1 MLTHSTPN
9 RIPLAAAAEVA
20 ARLPGT
26 RWEGAGYRTRGY
38 CHGSGD
44 KPTSASLV
52 FSDPPKPGEQ
62 SLRVHC
68 FKCNPGTPAERDA
81 IRHALQKATGLQLCS
96 CRACWEA
103 RRAGRPP
110 DGATTRPE
118 DPGQPAPATTQ
129 PAPRRRAKSDTAA
142 YAAELWAA
150 AQPSTSG
157 PAEQHP
163 VGRWLAARTPPIRW
177 PAGRPLPETVR
188 WLARRHRIFPR
199 RQPDSPA
206 VGALVMALRPL
217 SNPVGP
223 TRKVHLVAID
233 AEGSKA
239 HHWQADKRG
248 DKHTYGQDA
257 AAYGLLW
264 KQRPTGKH
272 ACDLHVVEG
281 LADGLALLTALP
293 EDQIVAV
300 CAGLRYSEIDPGWF
314 ASVTL
319 WPDGDEK
326 ALETA
331 RRQAQQWAN
340 RGYTVPIKLL
350 PKGEDPASMNWR
362 TP

>member
-1 MLTHSTPN
+1 MLTYNPPH
-9 RIPLAAAAEVA
+9 RIPIAAAAEVA

-26 RWEGAGYRTRGY
+26 RYQGDGYRTRGY

-52 FSDPPKPGEQ
+52 FSDPPRPGEQ
-62 SLRVHC
+62 SLHVHC
-68 FKCNPGTPAERDA
+68 FKCSLSTPAEYDA
-81 IRHALQKATGLQLCS
+81 IRHALQKATGLQLCR
-96 CRACWEA
+96 CRVCWQA
-103 RRAGRPP
+103 HRAGQPS
-110 DGATTRPE
+110 TTTPRA
-118 DPGQPAPATTQ
+118 QAPVTTQ
-129 PAPRRRAKSDTAA
+129 PATRRRAKSDTTA
-142 YAAELWAA
+142 YAAQLWAA
-150 AQPSTSG
+150 ARPSTSG
-157 PAEQHP
+157 PAELHP

-188 WLARRHRIFPR
+188 WLARSHRIFPR
-199 RQPDSPA
+199 GQLDSPA
-206 VGALVMALRPL
+206 VGALVMAMRPL
-217 SNPVGP
+217 SNSVGP
-223 TRKVHLVAID
+223 TRKVHLVAVD
-233 AEGSKA
+233 AKGRKA

-248 DKHTYGQDA
+248 DKHTYGQNA

-319 WPDGDEK
+319 WPDGDEM

-331 RRQAQQWAN
+331 RRQAQQWTN

>member
-1 MLTHSTPN
+1 MLTHSTLN
-9 RIPLAAAAEVA
+9 RIPIATAAEVA
-20 ARLPGT
+20 TRLPGT
-26 RWEGAGYRTRGY
+26 RREGDHYRTRGY

-44 KPTSASLV
+44 KPSSASLV
-52 FSDPPKPGEQ
+52 FSDPPRPGEQ
-62 SLRVHC
+62 SLHVHC
-68 FKCNPGTPAERDA
+68 YKCSPQTPAERDA
-81 IRHALQKATGLQLCS
+81 IRHALQKATGLQLCR
-96 CRACWEA
+96 CRACWQA
-103 RRAGRPP
+103 HRAGQPFT
-110 DGATTRPE
+110 ATPRAR
-118 DPGQPAPATTQ
+118 APASVTTK
-129 PAPRRRAKSDTAA
+129 PVPRRHSKRDTAA

-150 AQPSTSG
+150 ARPSTSG
-157 PAEQHP
+157 PAKQHT
-163 VGRWLAARTPPIRW
+163 VGRWFAARKPPIRW

-188 WLARRHRIFPR
+188 WLARSHRIFPR
-199 RQPDSPA
+199 GQPDSPA
-206 VGALVMALRPL
+206 AGALVMAMRPL
-217 SNPVGP
+217 SDPAGP
-223 TRKVHLVAID
+223 TRKLHMVAID
-233 AEGSKA
+233 AKGRKA
-239 HHWQADKRG
+239 NHWQADKRG

-264 KQRPTGKH
+264 KQRPAGEH

-319 WPDGDEK
+319 WPDGDEM

-340 RGYTVPIKLL
+340 HGYTIPIKLL
-350 PKGEDPASMNWR
+350 PKGEDPASMNWK

>member
-1 MLTHSTPN
+1 M
-9 RIPLAAAAEVA
+9 A
-20 ARLPGT
+20 AR
-26 RWEGAGYRTRGY
+26 
-38 CHGSGD
+38 
-44 KPTSASLV
+44 K
-52 FSDPPKPGEQ
+52 
-62 SLRVHC
+62 
-68 FKCNPGTPAERDA
+68 
-81 IRHALQKATGLQLCS
+81 
-96 CRACWEA
+96 
-103 RRAGRPP
+103 
-110 DGATTRPE
+110 
-118 DPGQPAPATTQ
+118 
-129 PAPRRRAKSDTAA
+129 
-142 YAAELWAA
+142 
-150 AQPSTSG
+150 
-157 PAEQHP
+157 
-163 VGRWLAARTPPIRW
+163 PPIRW

-188 WLARRHRIFPR
+188 WLARSHRIFPR

-206 VGALVMALRPL
+206 DGALVMAMRPL

-223 TRKVHLVAID
+223 TRKLHLVAID
-233 AEGSKA
+233 AKGRKA
-239 HHWQADKRG
+239 YHWQADKRG

-272 ACDLHVVEG
+272 AYDLHVVEG

-300 CAGLRYSEIDPGWF
+300 CAGLRYSEIDPSWF

-319 WPDGDEK
+319 WPDGDEM